1 MSSMKNL
8 TEIKFTDNENKGRVK
23 FNSEHPTVHFILVN
37 TDNSTKTALIGDK
50 ITVQYGY
57 IENA

>member
-1 MSSMKNL
+1 MNNL
-8 TEIKFTDNENKGRVK
+8 TEIKYQDEDNKQRVK
-23 FNSEHPTVHFILVN
+23 FNSEHPTVHIMLVN

-57 IENA
+57 IESAQLF